1 LSQAVTSPAEEGLR
15 PALPIMVVVFLSF
28 MVIGMALP
36 VLPLH
41 IHDVLELS
49 PFVVGLV
56 AGAQFIAAML
66 SRFWAGRLA
75 DTRGPKHA
83 MGLGL
88 IAATLGGGCYLA
100 SLPIQEAP
108 VWSAAVLL
116 IGRALLG
123 GAESLVIT
131 SGMLWGLGLVSPAR
145 SAKVIAWVGMAMFAA
160 MAAGAPIGSYLYAR
174 TAFLGIAVVTVLL
187 PIMSLLV
194 IARLH
199 PLEPRVASPRKI
211 SSVLGTVLLP
221 GLGFAMSGI
230 TFGSITGFVTLY
242 FATRGWPHG
251 AVAFTIFALAL
262 IAARV
267 VAGQLPDR
275 FGGARVAIVCL
286 AVQSAGLATLGFAT
300 SELAAMIGAGV
311 AGAGFSLVF
320 PSLSLEVV
328 KRAPPENRG
337 LAMGTYN
344 AFLDLTLGIGSPA
357 LGWLASHAGLG
368 SVFVAS
374 AIAAILAIPIAI
386 ALLNNRGPSC

>member
-1 LSQAVTSPAEEGLR
+1 
-15 PALPIMVVVFLSF
+15 MVVVFLSF

-131 SGMLWGLGLVSPAR
+131 SGMLWGLGSCLR
-145 SAKVIAWVGMAMFAA
+145 
-160 MAAGAPIGSYLYAR
+160 
-174 TAFLGIAVVTVLL
+174 
-187 PIMSLLV
+187 
-194 IARLH
+194 
-199 PLEPRVASPRKI
+199 
-211 SSVLGTVLLP
+211 
-221 GLGFAMSGI
+221 
-230 TFGSITGFVTLY
+230 
-242 FATRGWPHG
+242 
-251 AVAFTIFALAL
+251 
-262 IAARV
+262 
-267 VAGQLPDR
+267 PDR
-275 FGGARVAIVCL
+275 QR
-286 AVQSAGLATLGFAT
+286 
-300 SELAAMIGAGV
+300 
-311 AGAGFSLVF
+311 
-320 PSLSLEVV
+320 
-328 KRAPPENRG
+328 
-337 LAMGTYN
+337 
-344 AFLDLTLGIGSPA
+344 
-357 LGWLASHAGLG
+357 
-368 SVFVAS
+368 
-374 AIAAILAIPIAI
+374 
-386 ALLNNRGPSC
+386 